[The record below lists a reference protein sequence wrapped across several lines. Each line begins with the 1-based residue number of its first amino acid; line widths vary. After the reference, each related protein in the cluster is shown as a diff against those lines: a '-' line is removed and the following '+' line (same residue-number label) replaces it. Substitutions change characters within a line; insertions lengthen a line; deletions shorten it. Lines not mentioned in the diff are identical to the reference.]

1 MTSTTMVLAIL
12 DETTEPTF
20 SFLKLWVVSAI
31 GRYSPFLPFTAF
43 LGAVFAVFTAFDA
56 FATAGFAA
64 ARFPAMPFG
73 VTLVTSGTGAAA
85 AAEGATPFCFNTVRI
100 RARSLRSERT
110 FLTPSIWPID
120 IWNRSRNICS
130 APSRNCLS
138 SSAGSNARNF
148 SAFSFIYSSLL
159 HSVAQD
165 QFGRNADFRR
175 CQPHGFLGGRQIHA
189 FHF

>member
-31 GRYSPFLPFTAF
+31 GRYSPFLLLPAF
-43 LGAVFAVFTAFDA
+43 FGAVFAAFAA

-64 ARFPAMPFG
+64 ARFPATPLG
-73 VTLVTSGTGAAA
+73 ATLVTSGLGAAA

-159 HSVAQD
+159 HSVAQN
-165 QFGRNADFRR
+165 QLGRNPDFRR